1 MVSAHSWP
9 TSRDCESGGW
19 GWGLQLYKT
28 QRNSIDSSFQHIYE
42 QVLRMAE
49 KMGTEPCQP
58 RTVKRQQHRSNIQ
71 VDAVFD
77 HYKINIAI
85 PFLDHV
91 ISDLYAQFSRKFA
104 KRNFS
109 HIGWISIY
117 CYFNVYYRYIH
128 LYSTVCYCCIAT
140 GSCTLRGLHP
150 AG

>member
-1 MVSAHSWP
+1 MKSKSCTRPSTTALTAASNIS
-9 TSRDCESGGW
+9 TSRFYGW
-19 GWGLQLYKT
+19 QRRWELSRVSLAQL
-28 QRNSIDSSFQHIYE
+28 
-42 QVLRMAE
+42 
-49 KMGTEPCQP
+49 
-58 RTVKRQQHRSNIQ
+58 KRQQHRSNIQ

-104 KRNFS
+104 KRNFR
-109 HIGWISIY
+109 HIGWISINSLSIY
-117 CYFNVYYRYIH
+117 CYFHVYYRYIH